1 MGAGGDDPNRHAN
14 GGEFDISAAARL
26 IRVNK
31 MSTTNEQSTIN
42 VAAIEKE
49 LTTLWKQAS
58 EEENSGVVRASILN
72 LLVYVTGDTD
82 MGKLDEIMIDVT
94 AAHPCRAI
102 VVIAEQESKQPVLT
116 AQVTSRCTLPTPT
129 SKQVCCEQVTITA
142 SETHM
147 DEVPSTIAPLL
158 ISDLPV
164 YLWWRAVPKRLDKEI
179 FGRLVDISD
188 RVIIDSALFND
199 PSGDITNMAAVLR
212 DTPRWTALS
221 DLNWARLTA
230 WRALIAGFYD
240 VADYRPLLDQLN
252 RVTIE
257 YAPPSTDVEAI
268 PARALLLGGWLASR
282 LGWRLSESRTKLTG
296 KSSVFDLTADG
307 RKITMEFVPTQR
319 DIEPGHIALVTLRS
333 AANESALFS
342 VRRSADA
349 TRIETVM
356 TLGEEKKSQRV
367 LSYEGLNESEL
378 VGRELEILGH
388 DRVYEQAV
396 LAASDLIGKQ

>member
-1 MGAGGDDPNRHAN
+1 
-14 GGEFDISAAARL
+14 
-26 IRVNK
+26 

-58 EEENSGVVRASILN
+58 EDEDSGVVRASILN
-72 LLVYVTGDTD
+72 LLVYVPGDSD
-82 MGKLDEIMIDVT
+82 MGRLDDVMIDVT
-94 AAHPCRAI
+94 SSHPCRA
-102 VVIAEQESKQPVLT
+102 VVIIADYEAKQPVLA

-142 SETHM
+142 SESHL
-147 DEVPSTIAPLL
+147 DEVPSALAPLL

-164 YLWWRAVPKRLDKEI
+164 YLWWRAVPKRLDKEM
-179 FGRLVDISD
+179 FGRLVDLSD

-199 PSGDITNMAAVLR
+199 PAGDIVNMAAVLTE
-212 DTPRWTALS
+212 TPRWTALS

-240 VADYRPLLDQLN
+240 VADYRPLLDHLN

-257 YAPPSTDVEAI
+257 YAPASAGAAAI

-282 LGWRLSESRTKLTG
+282 LGWRLNESSARRAGEL
-296 KSSVFDLTADG
+296 DLTAGG
-307 RKITMEFVPTQR
+307 RKVTMEFVTTR
-319 DIEPGHIALVTLRS
+319 REIEPGHIALVTLAS
-333 AANESALFS
+333 AADESALFS
-342 VRRSADA
+342 VRRSGDA
-349 TRIETVM
+349 QRIETAV
-356 TLGEEKKSQRV
+356 TLGEERKAQRV
-367 LSYEGLNESEL
+367 LGYEGLNESEL
-378 VGRELEILGH
+378 IGRELEILGH

-396 LAASDLIGKQ
+396 LAAADLIRGQ

>member
-1 MGAGGDDPNRHAN
+1 
-14 GGEFDISAAARL
+14 
-26 IRVNK
+26 

-58 EEENSGVVRASILN
+58 EEEGGGVVRASILN
-72 LLVYVTGDTD
+72 LLVYVPADSD
-82 MGKLDEIMIDVT
+82 MGELDDIMIDVT

-102 VVIAEQESKQPVLT
+102 LVIADHEAERPVLT

-142 SETHM
+142 SETHL
-147 DEVPSTIAPLL
+147 DEVPSTLAPLL

-164 YLWWRAVPKRLDKEI
+164 YLWWRAVPKRMDKEM
-179 FGRLVDISD
+179 FGRLVDLSD

-199 PSGDITNMAAVLR
+199 PTGDIANMAAVLT
-212 DTPRWTALS
+212 DTPRWTAVS

-240 VADYRPLLDQLN
+240 VADYRPMLDQLN
-252 RVTIE
+252 KVTIE
-257 YAPPSTDVEAI
+257 YSPPSSDAAAI

-282 LGWRLSESRTKLTG
+282 LGWRLSESPAKPAA
-296 KSSVFDLTADG
+296 KSPVFDLTANG
-307 RKITMEFVPTQR
+307 RKVMMEFVPTRR
-319 DIEPGHIALVTLRS
+319 DIGAGHIALVTLGS

-349 TRIETVM
+349 MRIETVVTM
-356 TLGEEKKSQRV
+356 GEERKAQRV
-367 LSYEGLNESEL
+367 LSYEGLKESEL
-378 VGRELEILGH
+378 IGKELEILGH

-396 LAASDLIGKQ
+396 LAAAELVRGQKA